1 MDGNET
7 QKQRP
12 YMRMYL
18 YNIRKEKGLSIYAV
32 IEGLALSKPYYYQ
45 IEQGIK
51 GHKMDV
57 LFLND
62 LAVVLGVDFS
72 FLSQAELEY
81 QKKRRSLG
89 IRKDKRLIIYE
100 LYDECE
106 D

>member
-1 MDGNET
+1 MNGVET

-12 YMRMYL
+12 YLRMYL

-32 IEGLALSKPYYYQ
+32 TNGLALSKPYYYQ
-45 IEQGIK
+45 VEQGIK

-62 LAVVLGVDFS
+62 LAVMLDVDFA
-72 FLSQAELEY
+72 LLCRAELEY
-81 QKKRRSLG
+81 QKERRSLG
-89 IRKDKRLIIYE
+89 IRKDKRLIIDE
-100 LYDECE
+100 LRDTRE